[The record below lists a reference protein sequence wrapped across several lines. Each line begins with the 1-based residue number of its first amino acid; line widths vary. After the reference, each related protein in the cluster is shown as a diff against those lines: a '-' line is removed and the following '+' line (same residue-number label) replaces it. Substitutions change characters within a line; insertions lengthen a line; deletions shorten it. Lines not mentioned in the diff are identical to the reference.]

1 MLMVMVMV
9 LVVLM
14 VMAVLVVLMVE
25 MLRFPDQAVISVA
38 MWADR
43 PPWPVI
49 HSDHFLHHCQ

>member
-1 MLMVMVMV
+1 MLMVVVMVM
-9 LVVLM
+9 
-14 VMAVLVVLMVE
+14 VLVVLMVE